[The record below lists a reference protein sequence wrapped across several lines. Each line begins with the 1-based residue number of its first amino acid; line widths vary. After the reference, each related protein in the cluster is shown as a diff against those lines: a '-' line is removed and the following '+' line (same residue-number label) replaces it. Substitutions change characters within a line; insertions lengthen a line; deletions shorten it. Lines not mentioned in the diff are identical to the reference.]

1 MHQSDAFPRLPRSSN
16 RPYVSPNRCARLGA
30 EVVMKVNVAR
40 SIVVFVAYYAAVPL
54 VTQPV
59 FAEGSRVVYAFETID
74 IPGATA
80 TSVNANSSHAIAGE
94 FDDPAGAHGF
104 VLSDGAF
111 TQVDVPGA
119 SATILTGIN
128 ARGHTTGIYFDSQ
141 GIPHGFI

>member
-80 TSVNANSSHAIAGE
+80 TAVNANSSHAIVSWLRPQRRRVHAGRR
-94 FDDPAGAHGF
+94 
-104 VLSDGAF
+104 
-111 TQVDVPGA
+111 
-119 SATILTGIN
+119 
-128 ARGHTTGIYFDSQ
+128 ARRIGHD
-141 GIPHGFI
+141 PHGNQRERSHDWNLLRFSGNSARVHPP